1 MSQDPMFSLAVGS
14 PRSGLT
20 WLNENGTLAVPAAGA
35 RAYMDLQPGS
45 PAINSAGFTGCLK
58 VSFRDQLR
66 KLRDETCDRGAYETL
81 TPTRTL
87 TVNTLA
93 DTTPNGCTA
102 QDCTLREAIQEAN
115 SSDQLAIITFD
126 SALFASG
133 PQTLTLQL
141 GELRIQ
147 RSLVLQGPGAD
158 KLTLLARQSSPARH
172 LWVDANQDK
181 TVRISGLTFK
191 GGRLPTDNCYG
202 GGSIHI
208 GTAQVIIE
216 DSYFEGNRGGQGGA
230 IFGGNVLLK
239 RTTFVGNVASVGG
252 AIYNAYGQLS
262 VANSTFFNNQAMF
275 GVASYCPS
283 PAGSAIYNGNHPL
296 NVQNTTLHKNKT
308 IYHSSAVLIS
318 GHAGAI
324 FNSSF
329 GNIVIGNSIIN
340 HSLFAKRT
348 NMASE
353 ATETPLSDIHNNCR
367 NYGLLVSVGHNI
379 EYNTAEMNT
388 CELLAQADQITHPQ
402 LDVLADLPPSVI
414 VYPVGSIPVIRL
426 QSISPAINAGN
437 SNICSGS
444 LVGGRDGRGA
454 KRPPVNCDIGAYE
467 YGSETAEFPDT
478 IGIFRPSSNIFHLR
492 FSNTTSPADIA
503 VVFGVSTDLPI
514 AGDWNGDGRS
524 TIGVYRPSTGTFF
537 LKSANTF
544 DAPVAYTF
552 TFSGAS
558 PNSVPIAGDW
568 DADGQAGVGLYNAS
582 TGQVLLRNALSTG
595 FADYAM
601 LFGMTGDLPVTGD
614 WDGDGQDSF
623 GIYRGDTFY
632 LTNQVCGNNCI
643 SSANHT
649 FVLGNVGDVPFAGDW
664 NGNGRDGAGVF
675 RPTNGITYFKNALT
689 TGFADIAIVYGIAG
703 DKPVA
708 GVWQFSGADQ
718 ADAPE
723 RPALAP
729 TFVPR
734 Q

>member
-1 MSQDPMFSLAVGS
+1 
-14 PRSGLT
+14 
-20 WLNENGTLAVPAAGA
+20 
-35 RAYMDLQPGS
+35 
-45 PAINSAGFTGCLK
+45 

-133 PQTLTLQL
+133 PQIINLTRGQL
-141 GELRIQ
+141 EVEKHLI
-147 RSLVLQGPGAD
+147 LEGPGAHLLTVRGRQAAAGIQPDRHFWIKGGVD
-158 KLTLLARQSSPARH
+158 KLVRLKGMTLA
-172 LWVDANQDK
+172 D
-181 TVRISGLTFK
+181 
-191 GGRLPTDNCYG
+191 GRLTGG
-202 GGSIHI
+202 GGSIHTPNTQLVLEDMHFLNN
-208 GTAQVIIE
+208 TAG
-216 DSYFEGNRGGQGGA
+216 EGGALFGGQLVIQRTTFTSNRAVRGGA
-230 IFGGNVLLK
+230 IFVNVSPLLSISNTSF
-239 RTTFVGNVASVGG
+239 RANEALASALTGT
-252 AIYNAYGQLS
+252 L
-262 VANSTFFNNQAMF
+262 
-275 GVASYCPS
+275 PS
-283 PAGSAIYNGNHPL
+283 GSAIYLNSGVGSAYLYNSTFHGNI
-296 NVQNTTLHKNKT
+296 T
-308 IYHSSAVLIS
+308 IYKTSNPPMNQRVGTL
-318 GHAGAI
+318 GADPVVSVFVANTI
-324 FNSSF
+324 LDRSRFAWRTDVNNPNTQTELAF
-329 GNIVIGNSIIN
+329 INNCVGNIISQGNNIDYPRDIN
-340 HSLFAKRT
+340 SQ
-348 NMASE
+348 S
-353 ATETPLSDIHNNCR
+353 
-367 NYGLLVSVGHNI
+367 
-379 EYNTAEMNT
+379 T
-388 CELLAQADQITHPQ
+388 CNFYAQGDNLNDPK
-402 LDVLADLPPSVI
+402 LDVSADLPPPVI

-437 SNICSGS
+437 SDICNGS

-478 IGIFRPSSNIFHLR
+478 IGVFRPSGSTFYLR
-492 FSNTTSPADIA
+492 FSNTTGPADIA
-503 VVFGVSTDLPI
+503 VVFGVSTDLPM

-537 LKSANTF
+537 LKNANTF
-544 DAPVAYTF
+544 DAPIAYTF

-558 PNSVPIAGDW
+558 PNSVPIVGDW
-568 DADGQAGVGLYNAS
+568 DADGRAGVGLYNAN

-595 FADYAM
+595 FADHTL
-601 LFGMTGDLPVTGD
+601 LFGMTGDLPLTGD

-632 LTNQVCGNNCI
+632 LTNQVCSNNCI
-643 SSANHT
+643 PTADYA

-675 RPTNGITYFKNALT
+675 RPTNGITYFKNELT

-718 ADAPE
+718 ANPPE
-723 RPALAP
+723 QPSLAP